1 MYNPFKNF
9 SDSLKNT
16 DGGWSGR
23 KLTAFALT
31 LCVVAMHVAYYRYA
45 LMLGNFSLF
54 TEVLIIDLVGI
65 GFFLGLVTVANIIE
79 LRTGRKSESKA
90 TITEE
95 KTVVSDL
102 EKPEG

>member
-31 LCVVAMHVAYYRYA
+31 LCVVAMHVAYIVYA
-45 LMLGNFSLF
+45 LMPGNFSIF
-54 TEVLIIDLVGI
+54 TEVIIIDLVGI
-65 GFFLGLVTVANIIE
+65 AFFLLLITSQQVVE
-79 LRTGRKSESKA
+79 LRTGRKSEAKT

-95 KTVVSDL
+95 KT
-102 EKPEG
+102 EI